1 MKSRNILFSFI
12 VTIMQTTMSYA
23 QEGHHHHHHLH
34 NHDHEDHGSL
44 GHSHEDDRELT
55 DGQLS
60 KACGQEDLTDEEKA
74 ASNTKYAEWKANKRS
89 SASGANEEYVINVH
103 WHTVTSGITGAVSQ
117 ALIDR
122 TMGIVN
128 KAFGGVEAEY
138 SACGFTYGSV
148 TPTNFR
154 FVLAS
159 STTYDN
165 AASFNLVDST
175 GEAFRHSTRVGN
187 CQDMNIFT
195 GGLSGGLL
203 GRAFFPEWCP
213 NNPNNPTGPFDP
225 EDGIIIDYRTL
236 PDGGFNNFDEGD
248 TLVHEI
254 GHWVGLWHTFQ
265 DGCSGGDEVADTPAQ
280 ASSSSGCPIGR
291 DSCSAAGLDPI
302 HNFMDYTNDCCM
314 YTFSQGQA
322 DRMAFEVNFY
332 RGIDPTPLGPTISPS
347 PTESPTDS
355 PTASPTK
362 TFMPSVGPDCSCS
375 SGEFKY
381 DLELLLDDYP
391 PETSWT
397 LEDDSNGVTVVTV
410 SSGSGYTT
418 QNQLITDSQCLSAG
432 CYTFTIND
440 SFGDGICCSFGEGY
454 YIGSIHGREEKFSGG
469 DFNVREVHHFCGEDV
484 CASNPTFSPS
494 FTPSSYPTSNP
505 TFNPSL
511 NPTSSP
517 SSSPSSDPGS
527 NPTINPTFSPTFSP
541 SFSPSSNPTS
551 NPSFSPSS
559 HPTSN
564 PGSNPTI
571 NPTFSPFFSP
581 SSNPTSNRGSNP
593 TINPTFSPSS
603 NPTSSPS
610 FSPSSNLLSNPT
622 INPTF
627 SPFFSPSSSPSSN
640 PTSNPESNPPSST
653 SNPTSNPPECFQ
665 LLMNKFRN
673 LI

>member
-1 MKSRNILFSFI
+1 
-12 VTIMQTTMSYA
+12 MSYA
-23 QEGHHHHHHLH
+23 HEGHHHHHHLH
-34 NHDHEDHGSL
+34 DHDHEDHGSL

-55 DGQLS
+55 DEKLS
-60 KACGQEDLTDEEKA
+60 KVCGTTDLSDEEKA

-89 SASGANEEYVINVH
+89 AESGANEEYVIDIH
-103 WHTVTSGITGAVSQ
+103 WHTVTSGTTGAVSQ

-165 AASFNLVDST
+165 AAAFLLDSGP
-175 GEAFRHSTRVGN
+175 GETFRRSTRVGN

-195 GGLSGGLL
+195 GDLGGGLL
-203 GRAFFPEWCP
+203 GYAFFPESCP
-213 NNPNNPTGPFDP
+213 NNP
-225 EDGIIIDYRTL
+225 EDGVVLDYRTL
-236 PDGGFNNFDEGD
+236 PDGDFTSYDEGD

-254 GHWVGLWHTFQ
+254 GHWLGLWHTFQ
-265 DGCSGGDEVADTPAQ
+265 GGCSDGDEVADTPAQ

-291 DSCSAAGLDPI
+291 DSCTAAGLDPI
-302 HNFMDYTNDCCM
+302 HNFMDYSDDCCM

-332 RGIDPTPLGPTISPS
+332 RGIDPTSLGPTISPS

-391 PETSWT
+391 SDTSWT
-397 LEDDSNGVTVVTV
+397 LEDDSNGVTV

-418 QNQLITDSQCLSAG
+418 QNQLITDSRCLSAG

-440 SFGDGICCSFGEGY
+440 SFGDGICCSDGEGY

-469 DFNVREVHHFCGEDV
+469 DFNAQKVVHNFCGLDV
-484 CASNPTFSPS
+484 CSTSLGPNPLSTPAPTSLPTAVPTSPPTPAPTPISTSITNFPSNIPTNYPTLFSSMSPS
-494 FTPSSYPTSNP
+494 FYPNLLPSLIPSLKPTSI
-505 TFNPSL
+505 PS
-511 NPTSSP
+511 NIPSFKPNIQPSTSSP
-517 SSSPSSDPGS
+517 TILEA
-527 NPTINPTFSPTFSP
+527 PTAFLLVLELL
-541 SFSPSSNPTS
+541 TS
-551 NPSFSPSS
+551 ILTLFN
-559 HPTSN
+559 
-564 PGSNPTI
+564 TI
-571 NPTFSPFFSP
+571 LSLFISG
-581 SSNPTSNRGSNP
+581 RE
-593 TINPTFSPSS
+593 
-603 NPTSSPS
+603 
-610 FSPSSNLLSNPT
+610 NLG
-622 INPTF
+622 
-627 SPFFSPSSSPSSN
+627 
-640 PTSNPESNPPSST
+640 E
-653 SNPTSNPPECFQ
+653 
-665 LLMNKFRN
+665 
-673 LI
+673 